1 MRLLL
6 FLLLATLGSCSPEP
20 TYFTPQVVEKLAHH
34 AGGQTPSASNLIPLY
49 VRTDTSGI
57 CRTSVD
63 ALYRVYHAAYTHQY
77 ATFPLFLAAALNQRL
92 PLASGLVH
100 LRNGHFFPLDSV
112 AAVLYARLSPAE
124 RVATLCEP
132 IGPQR
137 WTLKPEV
144 ARAPGVQT
152 ALYYLFLGNYTV
164 GFEDYSGI
172 YVIRKGLK

>member
-6 FLLLATLGSCSPEP
+6 FLLLATLGSCSSEP
-20 TYFTPQVVEKLAHH
+20 TYFAPQVVEKLAHN
-34 AGGQTPSASNLIPLY
+34 AGAQTPSAYNFIFLY

-77 ATFPLFLAAALNQRL
+77 ATFSLFLTAALNQRL
-92 PLASGLVH
+92 PVASGLVQ
-100 LRNGHFFPLDSV
+100 LRNAHFFPLNSA
-112 AAVLYARLSPAE
+112 AAVHYARLSPAE

-132 IGPQR
+132 DGQQQ

-144 ARAPGVQT
+144 ARAPGIQT
-152 ALYYLFLGNYTV
+152 ALYFLFLGNYTV
-164 GFEDYSGI
+164 DFDDYSGV
-172 YVIRKGLK
+172 YVIRKGLI